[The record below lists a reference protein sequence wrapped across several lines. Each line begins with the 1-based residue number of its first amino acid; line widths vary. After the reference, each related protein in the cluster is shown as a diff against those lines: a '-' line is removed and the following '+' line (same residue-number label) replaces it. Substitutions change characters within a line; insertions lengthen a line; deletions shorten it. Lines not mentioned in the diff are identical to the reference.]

1 VEIPAVYYDGQTARR
16 YPISLVIEQGIVSL
30 YGPDFERHERVID
43 IEVPEHFG
51 AGARVLRFA
60 DGAYCEVTDHAAL
73 NTMLA
78 ASGYRAGAL
87 ERWQRSGR
95 VAIAALVGV
104 VVVSVLA
111 YYVGLPAAADVVA
124 RKVPMPFVASLSQ
137 GALAA
142 LDESSLNASTLDAE
156 RRAALVR
163 GYSALKLGDTQTAP
177 RIEFR
182 ASPTL
187 GANAFALPDGTVVLL
202 DELVEIAGSD
212 DEIYAVLAHEQGH
225 VHYRHGLRRLLQ
237 GSVVATA
244 MTAWL
249 GDVSSLLVLLPTVL
263 LETRYSRRFET
274 EADDY
279 AADQLR
285 ARGLSPGLLAD
296 ALEHLAAHH
305 HGGPDI
311 PDYLSS
317 HPATA
322 ERIKKLRAAA
332 E

>member
-1 VEIPAVYYDGQTARR
+1 
-16 YPISLVIEQGIVSL
+16 
-30 YGPDFERHERVID
+30 
-43 IEVPEHFG
+43 
-51 AGARVLRFA
+51 
-60 DGAYCEVTDHAAL
+60 
-73 NTMLA
+73 
-78 ASGYRAGAL
+78 
-87 ERWQRSGR
+87 
-95 VAIAALVGV
+95 
-104 VVVSVLA
+104 
-111 YYVGLPAAADVVA
+111 
-124 RKVPMPFVASLSQ
+124 
-137 GALAA
+137 
-142 LDESSLNASTLDAE
+142 
-156 RRAALVR
+156 
-163 GYSALKLGDTQTAP
+163 
-177 RIEFR
+177 
-182 ASPTL
+182 
-187 GANAFALPDGTVVLL
+187 
-202 DELVEIAGSD
+202 
-212 DEIYAVLAHEQGH
+212 
-225 VHYRHGLRRLLQ
+225 
-237 GSVVATA
+237 